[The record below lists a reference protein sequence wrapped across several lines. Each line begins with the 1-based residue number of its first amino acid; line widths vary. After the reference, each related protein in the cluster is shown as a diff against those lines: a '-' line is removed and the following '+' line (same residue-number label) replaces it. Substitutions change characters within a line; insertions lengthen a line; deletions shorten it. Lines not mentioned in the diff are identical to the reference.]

1 MSHQHTTQTSG
12 QGMLERVFKLREH
25 GTTARTEVIA
35 GFTTFLTMV
44 YIVFVNPQILGV
56 AGMDT
61 SAVFVTTCLIAAFGS
76 IMMGLFANLPVA
88 LAPAMGLNAFF
99 AFVVVQA
106 MGLPWQVGMGAIFW
120 GAIGLLLLTIFRVR
134 YWMIANIPVS
144 LRVGITSGIGLF
156 IGMMGLKN
164 AGVIVANPET
174 LVSIGNLTS
183 HSVLLGILGFFII
196 AILASRNIHAAVLV
210 SIVVTTLLGW
220 MLGDVHYNGIVSA
233 PPSVMTVVGHVDLAG
248 SFNLGLKNAGVI
260 VANPETLVSIGNL
273 TSHSVLLGILGFFI
287 IAILASRNIHAA
299 VLVSIVVTTL
309 LGWMLGDV
317 HYNGIVSAPPSVMTV
332 VGHVDLAGS
341 FNLGLA
347 GVIFSFMLVNLFDSS
362 GTLIGVTDKA
372 GLADEKGKF
381 PRMKQALYVDSISS
395 VTGSFIGTSSVTA
408 YIESSSGV
416 SVGGRTGLT
425 AVVVGLLFLLVIF
438 LSPLAGMVP
447 GYAAAGALIYVGVLM
462 TSSLARVNWQDLTE
476 SVPAFITAVMMPF
489 SFSITEGIAL
499 GFISYCVMKIGTGRL
514 RDLSPCVIIVA
525 LLFILKI
532 VFIDAH

>member
-1 MSHQHTTQTSG
+1 MSQQHTTQASG

-144 LRVGITSGIGLF
+144 LRVGITSG
-156 IGMMGLKN
+156 
-164 AGVIVANPET
+164 
-174 LVSIGNLTS
+174 
-183 HSVLLGILGFFII
+183 
-196 AILASRNIHAAVLV
+196 
-210 SIVVTTLLGW
+210 
-220 MLGDVHYNGIVSA
+220 
-233 PPSVMTVVGHVDLAG
+233 
-248 SFNLGLKNAGVI
+248 
-260 VANPETLVSIGNL
+260 IGNL

>member
-1 MSHQHTTQTSG
+1 MRGRNRCRTNKLSEKNYHTTAPGVAFWYRITANFPSFLRKLIMSQQHTTQASG

-76 IMMGLFANLPVA
+76 ILMGLFANLPVA

-120 GAIGLLLLTIFRVR
+120 GAVGLLLLTIFRVR

-183 HSVLLGILGFFII
+183 HSVLLGVLGFFII

-210 SIVVTTLLGW
+210 SIIVTTLLGW
-220 MLGDVHYNGIVSA
+220 MMGDVHYNGIVSA
-233 PPSVMTVVGHVDLAG
+233 PPSV
-248 SFNLGLKNAGVI
+248 
-260 VANPETLVSIGNL
+260 
-273 TSHSVLLGILGFFI
+273 TS
-287 IAILASRNIHAA
+287 
-299 VLVSIVVTTL
+299 
-309 LGWMLGDV
+309 
-317 HYNGIVSAPPSVMTV
+317 V

-381 PRMKQALYVDSISS
+381 PRMKQALFVDSISS
-395 VTGSFIGTSSVTA
+395 VTGAFVGTSSVTA

-425 AVVVGLLFLLVIF
+425 AVVVGILFLLVIF

-447 GYAAAGALIYVGVLM
+447 PYAAAGALIYVGVLM

-514 RDLSPCVIIVA
+514 RDLSP
-525 LLFILKI
+525 
-532 VFIDAH
+532 

>member
-1 MSHQHTTQTSG
+1 MSQQQTSQSSG
-12 QGMLERVFKLREH
+12 QGLLERVFKLREH
-25 GTTARTEVIA
+25 GTTARTEAIA

-120 GAIGLLLLTIFRVR
+120 GAVGLLLLTIFRVR

-144 LRVGITSGIGLF
+144 LRIGITSGIGLF

-220 MLGDVHYNGIVSA
+220 MLGDVHYTGIVSM
-233 PPSVMTVVGHVDLAG
+233 PPSVTTVIGHVDLAG
-248 SFNLGLKNAGVI
+248 SL
-260 VANPETLVSIGNL
+260 
-273 TSHSVLLGILGFFI
+273 
-287 IAILASRNIHAA
+287 
-299 VLVSIVVTTL
+299 
-309 LGWMLGDV
+309 
-317 HYNGIVSAPPSVMTV
+317 
-332 VGHVDLAGS
+332 
-341 FNLGLA
+341 NLGLA
-347 GVIFSFMLVNLFDSS
+347 GVIFSF
-362 GTLIGVTDKA
+362 A
-372 GLADEKGKF
+372 QGKF
-381 PRMKQALYVDSISS
+381 PRMKQALFVDSVSS
-395 VTGSFIGTSSVTA
+395 VAGSFIGTSSVTA

-447 GYAAAGALIYVGVLM
+447 AYAAAGALIYVGVLM
-462 TSSLARVNWQDLTE
+462 TSSLARVKWDDLTE

-514 RDLSPCVIIVA
+514 RDLSPCVIVVS
-525 LLFILKI
+525 LLFVLKI

>member
-1 MSHQHTTQTSG
+1 MSQQHTTQASG

-76 IMMGLFANLPVA
+76 ILMGLFANLPVA

-183 HSVLLGILGFFII
+183 HSVLLGVLGFFII

-210 SIVVTTLLGW
+210 SIIVTTLLGW
-220 MLGDVHYNGIVSA
+220 MMGDVHYNGIVSA
-233 PPSVMTVVGHVDLAG
+233 PPSV
-248 SFNLGLKNAGVI
+248 
-260 VANPETLVSIGNL
+260 
-273 TSHSVLLGILGFFI
+273 TS
-287 IAILASRNIHAA
+287 
-299 VLVSIVVTTL
+299 
-309 LGWMLGDV
+309 
-317 HYNGIVSAPPSVMTV
+317 V

-381 PRMKQALYVDSISS
+381 PRMKQALFVDSISS
-395 VTGSFIGTSSVTA
+395 VTGAFVGTSSVTA

-425 AVVVGLLFLLVIF
+425 AVVVGILFLLVIF

-447 GYAAAGALIYVGVLM
+447 PYAAAGALIYVGVLM

-514 RDLSPCVIIVA
+514 RDLSPCVVIVA
-525 LLFILKI
+525 LLFVLKI

>member
-1 MSHQHTTQTSG
+1 MSQQHTTQASG

-76 IMMGLFANLPVA
+76 ILMGLFANLPVA

-120 GAIGLLLLTIFRVR
+120 GAVGLLLLTIFRVR

-183 HSVLLGILGFFII
+183 HSVLLGVLGFFII

-210 SIVVTTLLGW
+210 SIIVTTLLGW
-220 MLGDVHYNGIVSA
+220 MMGDVHYNGIVSA
-233 PPSVMTVVGHVDLAG
+233 PPSV
-248 SFNLGLKNAGVI
+248 
-260 VANPETLVSIGNL
+260 
-273 TSHSVLLGILGFFI
+273 TS
-287 IAILASRNIHAA
+287 
-299 VLVSIVVTTL
+299 
-309 LGWMLGDV
+309 
-317 HYNGIVSAPPSVMTV
+317 V

-381 PRMKQALYVDSISS
+381 PRMKQALFVDSISS
-395 VTGSFIGTSSVTA
+395 VTGAFVGTSSMTA

-425 AVVVGLLFLLVIF
+425 AVVVGILFLLVIF

-447 GYAAAGALIYVGVLM
+447 PYAAAGALIYVGVLM

-514 RDLSPCVIIVA
+514 RDLSPCVVIVA
-525 LLFILKI
+525 LLFVLKI

>member
-1 MSHQHTTQTSG
+1 MSQQHTTQASG

-56 AGMDT
+56 ASMDT

-76 IMMGLFANLPVA
+76 ILMGLFANLPVA

-120 GAIGLLLLTIFRVR
+120 GAVGLLLLTIFRVR

-183 HSVLLGILGFFII
+183 HSVLLGVLGFFII

-210 SIVVTTLLGW
+210 SIIVTTLLGW
-220 MLGDVHYNGIVSA
+220 IMGDVHYNGIVSA
-233 PPSVMTVVGHVDLAG
+233 PPSV
-248 SFNLGLKNAGVI
+248 
-260 VANPETLVSIGNL
+260 
-273 TSHSVLLGILGFFI
+273 TS
-287 IAILASRNIHAA
+287 
-299 VLVSIVVTTL
+299 
-309 LGWMLGDV
+309 
-317 HYNGIVSAPPSVMTV
+317 V

-381 PRMKQALYVDSISS
+381 PRMKQALFVDSISS
-395 VTGSFIGTSSVTA
+395 VTGAFVGTSSVTA

-425 AVVVGLLFLLVIF
+425 AVVVGILFLLVIF

-447 GYAAAGALIYVGVLM
+447 PYAAAGALIYVGVLM

-514 RDLSPCVIIVA
+514 RDLSPCVVIVA
-525 LLFILKI
+525 LLFVLKI

>member
-1 MSHQHTTQTSG
+1 MSQQQTSQSSG
-12 QGMLERVFKLREH
+12 QGLLERVFKLREH
-25 GTTARTEVIA
+25 GTTVRTEAIA

-76 IMMGLFANLPVA
+76 ILMGLFANLPVA

-120 GAIGLLLLTIFRVR
+120 GAVGLLLLTIFRVR
-134 YWMIANIPVS
+134 YWMIANIPLS

-156 IGMMGLKN
+156 IGMM
-164 AGVIVANPET
+164 
-174 LVSIGNLTS
+174 
-183 HSVLLGILGFFII
+183 
-196 AILASRNIHAAVLV
+196 
-210 SIVVTTLLGW
+210 
-220 MLGDVHYNGIVSA
+220 
-233 PPSVMTVVGHVDLAG
+233 
-248 SFNLGLKNAGVI
+248 
-260 VANPETLVSIGNL
+260 
-273 TSHSVLLGILGFFI
+273 
-287 IAILASRNIHAA
+287 
-299 VLVSIVVTTL
+299 
-309 LGWMLGDV
+309 
-317 HYNGIVSAPPSVMTV
+317 
-332 VGHVDLAGS
+332 
-341 FNLGLA
+341 GLA

-372 GLADEKGKF
+372 GLADANGKF
-381 PRMKQALYVDSISS
+381 PRMKQALFVDSVSS
-395 VTGSFIGTSSVTA
+395 VAGSFIGTSSVTA

-425 AVVVGLLFLLVIF
+425 AVVVGILFLLVIF

-462 TSSLARVNWQDLTE
+462 TSSLARVKWSDLTE
-476 SVPAFITAVMMPF
+476 AVPAFITAVMMPF

-514 RDLSPCVIIVA
+514 RELSPCVIIVS
-525 LLFILKI
+525 LLFVLKI

>member
-1 MSHQHTTQTSG
+1 MSQQHTTQTSG

-76 IMMGLFANLPVA
+76 ILMGLFANLPVA

-120 GAIGLLLLTIFRVR
+120 GAVGLLLLTIFRVR

-183 HSVLLGILGFFII
+183 HSVLLGVLGFFTI

-210 SIVVTTLLGW
+210 SIIVTTLLGW
-220 MLGDVHYNGIVSA
+220 MMGDVHYNGIVSA
-233 PPSVMTVVGHVDLAG
+233 PPSV
-248 SFNLGLKNAGVI
+248 
-260 VANPETLVSIGNL
+260 
-273 TSHSVLLGILGFFI
+273 TS
-287 IAILASRNIHAA
+287 
-299 VLVSIVVTTL
+299 
-309 LGWMLGDV
+309 
-317 HYNGIVSAPPSVMTV
+317 V

-381 PRMKQALYVDSISS
+381 PRMKQALFVDSISS
-395 VTGSFIGTSSVTA
+395 VTGAFVGTSSVTA

-425 AVVVGLLFLLVIF
+425 AVVVGILFLLVIF

-447 GYAAAGALIYVGVLM
+447 PYAAAGALIYVGVLM

-514 RDLSPCVIIVA
+514 RDLSPCVVIVA
-525 LLFILKI
+525 LLFVLKI

>member
-1 MSHQHTTQTSG
+1 MSQQHTTQASG

-76 IMMGLFANLPVA
+76 ILMGLFANLPVA

-120 GAIGLLLLTIFRVR
+120 GAVGLLLLTIFRVR

-183 HSVLLGILGFFII
+183 HSVLLGVLGFFII

-210 SIVVTTLLGW
+210 SIIVTTLLGW
-220 MLGDVHYNGIVSA
+220 MMGDVHYNGIVSA
-233 PPSVMTVVGHVDLAG
+233 PPSV
-248 SFNLGLKNAGVI
+248 
-260 VANPETLVSIGNL
+260 
-273 TSHSVLLGILGFFI
+273 TS
-287 IAILASRNIHAA
+287 
-299 VLVSIVVTTL
+299 
-309 LGWMLGDV
+309 
-317 HYNGIVSAPPSVMTV
+317 V

-381 PRMKQALYVDSISS
+381 PRMKQALFVDSISS
-395 VTGSFIGTSSVTA
+395 VTGAFVGTSSVTA

-425 AVVVGLLFLLVIF
+425 AVVVGILFLLVIF

-447 GYAAAGALIYVGVLM
+447 PYAAAGALIYVGVLM

-514 RDLSPCVIIVA
+514 RDLIPCVVIVA
-525 LLFILKI
+525 LLFVLKI

>member
-1 MSHQHTTQTSG
+1 MSQQQTSQSSG
-12 QGMLERVFKLREH
+12 QGLLERVFKLREH
-25 GTTARTEVIA
+25 GTTVRTEAIA

-76 IMMGLFANLPVA
+76 ILMGLFANLPVA
-88 LAPAMGLNAFF
+88 LAPA
-99 AFVVVQA
+99 
-106 MGLPWQVGMGAIFW
+106 
-120 GAIGLLLLTIFRVR
+120 
-134 YWMIANIPVS
+134 
-144 LRVGITSGIGLF
+144 
-156 IGMMGLKN
+156 MGLKN

-174 LVSIGNLTS
+174 LVSIGHLTS
-183 HSVLLGILGFFII
+183 HSVLLGVLGFFII

-210 SIVVTTLLGW
+210 SIVVATLLGW
-220 MLGDVHYNGIVSA
+220 MLGDVHYTGIVSA
-233 PPSVMTVVGHVDLAG
+233 PPSVASVIGQVDLAG
-248 SFNLGLKNAGVI
+248 SL
-260 VANPETLVSIGNL
+260 
-273 TSHSVLLGILGFFI
+273 
-287 IAILASRNIHAA
+287 
-299 VLVSIVVTTL
+299 
-309 LGWMLGDV
+309 
-317 HYNGIVSAPPSVMTV
+317 
-332 VGHVDLAGS
+332 
-341 FNLGLA
+341 NLGLA

-372 GLADEKGKF
+372 GLADANGKF
-381 PRMKQALYVDSISS
+381 PRMKQALFVDSVSS
-395 VTGSFIGTSSVTA
+395 VAGSFIGTSSVTA

-425 AVVVGLLFLLVIF
+425 AVVVGILFLLVIF

-462 TSSLARVNWQDLTE
+462 TSSLARVKWSDLTE
-476 SVPAFITAVMMPF
+476 AVPAFITAVMMPF

-514 RDLSPCVIIVA
+514 RELSPCVIIVS
-525 LLFILKI
+525 LLFVLKI

>member
-1 MSHQHTTQTSG
+1 MSQQHTTQASG

-76 IMMGLFANLPVA
+76 ILMGLFANLPVA

-120 GAIGLLLLTIFRVR
+120 GAVGLLLLTIFRVR
-134 YWMIANIPVS
+134 YWMIANIPVC

-183 HSVLLGILGFFII
+183 HSVLLGVLGFFII

-210 SIVVTTLLGW
+210 SIIVTTLLGW
-220 MLGDVHYNGIVSA
+220 MMGDVHYNGIVSA
-233 PPSVMTVVGHVDLAG
+233 PPSV
-248 SFNLGLKNAGVI
+248 
-260 VANPETLVSIGNL
+260 
-273 TSHSVLLGILGFFI
+273 TS
-287 IAILASRNIHAA
+287 
-299 VLVSIVVTTL
+299 
-309 LGWMLGDV
+309 
-317 HYNGIVSAPPSVMTV
+317 V

-372 GLADEKGKF
+372 GLADAKGKF
-381 PRMKQALYVDSISS
+381 PRMKQALFVDSISS
-395 VTGSFIGTSSVTA
+395 VTGAFVGTSSVTA

-425 AVVVGLLFLLVIF
+425 AVVVGILFLLVIF

-447 GYAAAGALIYVGVLM
+447 PYAAAGALIYVGVLM

-514 RDLSPCVIIVA
+514 RDLSPCVVIVA
-525 LLFILKI
+525 LLFVLKI

>member
-1 MSHQHTTQTSG
+1 MRGHNRCRTNKLSEKNYHTTAPGVAFWYRITANFPSFLRKLIMSQQHTTQASG

-76 IMMGLFANLPVA
+76 ILMGLFANLPVA

-120 GAIGLLLLTIFRVR
+120 GAVGLLLLTIFRVR

-183 HSVLLGILGFFII
+183 HSVLLGVLGFFII

-210 SIVVTTLLGW
+210 SIIVTTLLGW
-220 MLGDVHYNGIVSA
+220 MMGDVHYNGIVSA
-233 PPSVMTVVGHVDLAG
+233 PPSV
-248 SFNLGLKNAGVI
+248 
-260 VANPETLVSIGNL
+260 
-273 TSHSVLLGILGFFI
+273 TS
-287 IAILASRNIHAA
+287 
-299 VLVSIVVTTL
+299 
-309 LGWMLGDV
+309 
-317 HYNGIVSAPPSVMTV
+317 V

-381 PRMKQALYVDSISS
+381 PRMKQALFVDSISS
-395 VTGSFIGTSSVTA
+395 VTGAFVGTSSVTA

-425 AVVVGLLFLLVIF
+425 AVVVGILFLLVIF

-447 GYAAAGALIYVGVLM
+447 PYAAAGALIYVGVLM

-514 RDLSPCVIIVA
+514 RDLSPCVVIVA
-525 LLFILKI
+525 LLFVLKI

>member
-1 MSHQHTTQTSG
+1 MRGRNRCRTNKLSEKNYHTTAPGVAFWYRVTANFPSFLRKLIMSQQHTTQASG

-76 IMMGLFANLPVA
+76 ILMGLFANLPVA

-120 GAIGLLLLTIFRVR
+120 GAVGLLLLTIFRVR

-183 HSVLLGILGFFII
+183 HSVLLGVLGFFII

-210 SIVVTTLLGW
+210 SIIVTTLLGW
-220 MLGDVHYNGIVSA
+220 MMGDVHYNGIVSA
-233 PPSVMTVVGHVDLAG
+233 PPSV
-248 SFNLGLKNAGVI
+248 
-260 VANPETLVSIGNL
+260 
-273 TSHSVLLGILGFFI
+273 TS
-287 IAILASRNIHAA
+287 
-299 VLVSIVVTTL
+299 
-309 LGWMLGDV
+309 
-317 HYNGIVSAPPSVMTV
+317 V

-381 PRMKQALYVDSISS
+381 PRMKQALFVDSISS
-395 VTGSFIGTSSVTA
+395 VTGAFVGTSSVTA

-425 AVVVGLLFLLVIF
+425 AVVVGILFLLVIF

-447 GYAAAGALIYVGVLM
+447 PYAAAGALIYVGVLM

-514 RDLSPCVIIVA
+514 RDLSPCVVIVA
-525 LLFILKI
+525 LLFVLKI

>member
-1 MSHQHTTQTSG
+1 MSQQHTTQASG

-76 IMMGLFANLPVA
+76 ILMGLFANLPVA

-120 GAIGLLLLTIFRVR
+120 GAVGLLLLTIFRVR
-134 YWMIANIPVS
+134 YWMIANIPAS

-183 HSVLLGILGFFII
+183 HSVLLGVLGFFII

-210 SIVVTTLLGW
+210 SIIVTTLLGW
-220 MLGDVHYNGIVSA
+220 MMGDVHYNGIVSA
-233 PPSVMTVVGHVDLAG
+233 PPSV
-248 SFNLGLKNAGVI
+248 
-260 VANPETLVSIGNL
+260 
-273 TSHSVLLGILGFFI
+273 TS
-287 IAILASRNIHAA
+287 
-299 VLVSIVVTTL
+299 
-309 LGWMLGDV
+309 
-317 HYNGIVSAPPSVMTV
+317 V

-381 PRMKQALYVDSISS
+381 PRMKQALFVDSISS
-395 VTGSFIGTSSVTA
+395 VTGAFVGTSSVTA

-425 AVVVGLLFLLVIF
+425 AVVVGILFLLVIF

-447 GYAAAGALIYVGVLM
+447 PYAAAGALIYVGVLM

-514 RDLSPCVIIVA
+514 RDLSPCVVIVA
-525 LLFILKI
+525 LLFVLKI

>member
-1 MSHQHTTQTSG
+1 MSQQHTTQASG

-233 PPSVMTVVGHVDLAG
+233 PPSV
-248 SFNLGLKNAGVI
+248 K
-260 VANPETLVSIGNL
+260 
-273 TSHSVLLGILGFFI
+273 
-287 IAILASRNIHAA
+287 
-299 VLVSIVVTTL
+299 
-309 LGWMLGDV
+309 
-317 HYNGIVSAPPSVMTV
+317 TV

-476 SVPAFITAVMMPF
+476 CVPAFITAVMMPF

>member
-1 MSHQHTTQTSG
+1 MSQQHTTQASG

-35 GFTTFLTMV
+35 DFTTFLTMV

-76 IMMGLFANLPVA
+76 ILMGLFANLPVA

-120 GAIGLLLLTIFRVR
+120 GAVGLLLLTIFRVR

-164 AGVIVANPET
+164 AGMIVANPET

-183 HSVLLGILGFFII
+183 HSVLLGVLGFFII

-210 SIVVTTLLGW
+210 SIIVTTLLGW
-220 MLGDVHYNGIVSA
+220 MMGDVHYNGIVSA
-233 PPSVMTVVGHVDLAG
+233 PPSV
-248 SFNLGLKNAGVI
+248 
-260 VANPETLVSIGNL
+260 
-273 TSHSVLLGILGFFI
+273 TS
-287 IAILASRNIHAA
+287 
-299 VLVSIVVTTL
+299 
-309 LGWMLGDV
+309 
-317 HYNGIVSAPPSVMTV
+317 V

-381 PRMKQALYVDSISS
+381 PRMKQALFVDSISS
-395 VTGSFIGTSSVTA
+395 VTGAFVGTSSVTA

-425 AVVVGLLFLLVIF
+425 AVVVGILFLLVIF

-447 GYAAAGALIYVGVLM
+447 PYAAAGALIYVGVLM

-514 RDLSPCVIIVA
+514 RDLSPCVVIVA
-525 LLFILKI
+525 LLFVLKI

>member
-1 MSHQHTTQTSG
+1 MSQQHTTQASG

-76 IMMGLFANLPVA
+76 ILMGLFANLPVA

-120 GAIGLLLLTIFRVR
+120 GAVGLLLLTIFRVR

-183 HSVLLGILGFFII
+183 HSVLLGVLGFFII

-210 SIVVTTLLGW
+210 SIIVTTLLGW
-220 MLGDVHYNGIVSA
+220 MMGDVHYNGIVSA
-233 PPSVMTVVGHVDLAG
+233 PPSV
-248 SFNLGLKNAGVI
+248 
-260 VANPETLVSIGNL
+260 
-273 TSHSVLLGILGFFI
+273 TS
-287 IAILASRNIHAA
+287 
-299 VLVSIVVTTL
+299 
-309 LGWMLGDV
+309 
-317 HYNGIVSAPPSVMTV
+317 V

-372 GLADEKGKF
+372 GLSDEKGKF
-381 PRMKQALYVDSISS
+381 PRMKQALFVDSISS
-395 VTGSFIGTSSVTA
+395 VTGAFVGTSSVTA

-425 AVVVGLLFLLVIF
+425 AVVVGILFLLVIF

-447 GYAAAGALIYVGVLM
+447 PYAAAGALIYVGVLM

-514 RDLSPCVIIVA
+514 RDLSPCVVIVA
-525 LLFILKI
+525 LLFVLKI

>member
-1 MSHQHTTQTSG
+1 MSQQHTTQASG

-76 IMMGLFANLPVA
+76 ILMGLFANLPVA

-120 GAIGLLLLTIFRVR
+120 GAVGLLLLTIFRVR

-164 AGVIVANPET
+164 AGVIVANTET

-183 HSVLLGILGFFII
+183 HSVLLGVLGFFII

-210 SIVVTTLLGW
+210 SIIVTTLLGW
-220 MLGDVHYNGIVSA
+220 MMGDVHYNGIVSA
-233 PPSVMTVVGHVDLAG
+233 PPSV
-248 SFNLGLKNAGVI
+248 
-260 VANPETLVSIGNL
+260 
-273 TSHSVLLGILGFFI
+273 TS
-287 IAILASRNIHAA
+287 
-299 VLVSIVVTTL
+299 
-309 LGWMLGDV
+309 
-317 HYNGIVSAPPSVMTV
+317 V

-381 PRMKQALYVDSISS
+381 PRMKQALFVDSISS
-395 VTGSFIGTSSVTA
+395 VTGAFVGTSSVTA

-425 AVVVGLLFLLVIF
+425 AVVVGILFLLVIF

-447 GYAAAGALIYVGVLM
+447 PYAAAGALIYVGVLM

-514 RDLSPCVIIVA
+514 RDLSPCVMIVA
-525 LLFILKI
+525 LLFVLKI

>member
-1 MSHQHTTQTSG
+1 MRGRNRCRTNKLSEKNYHTTAPGVAFWYRITANFPSFLRKLIMSQQHTTQASG

-76 IMMGLFANLPVA
+76 ILMGLFANLPVA

-120 GAIGLLLLTIFRVR
+120 GAVGLLLLTIFRVR

-183 HSVLLGILGFFII
+183 HSVLLGVLGFFII
-196 AILASRNIHAAVLV
+196 AILASRNIHAAVLG
-210 SIVVTTLLGW
+210 SIIVTTLLGW
-220 MLGDVHYNGIVSA
+220 MMGDVHYNGIVSA
-233 PPSVMTVVGHVDLAG
+233 PPSV
-248 SFNLGLKNAGVI
+248 
-260 VANPETLVSIGNL
+260 
-273 TSHSVLLGILGFFI
+273 TS
-287 IAILASRNIHAA
+287 
-299 VLVSIVVTTL
+299 
-309 LGWMLGDV
+309 
-317 HYNGIVSAPPSVMTV
+317 V

-381 PRMKQALYVDSISS
+381 PRMKQALFVDSISS
-395 VTGSFIGTSSVTA
+395 VTGAFVGTSSVTA

-425 AVVVGLLFLLVIF
+425 AVVVGILFLLVIF

-447 GYAAAGALIYVGVLM
+447 PYAAAGALIYVGVLM

-514 RDLSPCVIIVA
+514 RDLSPCVVIVA
-525 LLFILKI
+525 LLFVLKI

>member
-1 MSHQHTTQTSG
+1 MSQQHTTQASG

-248 SFNLGLKNAGVI
+248 SFNLGL
-260 VANPETLVSIGNL
+260 
-273 TSHSVLLGILGFFI
+273 
-287 IAILASRNIHAA
+287 
-299 VLVSIVVTTL
+299 
-309 LGWMLGDV
+309 
-317 HYNGIVSAPPSVMTV
+317 
-332 VGHVDLAGS
+332 
-341 FNLGLA
+341 A

-438 LSPLAGMVP
+438 LSPLAGKPV
-447 GYAAAGALIYVGVLM
+447 LIQ
-462 TSSLARVNWQDLTE
+462 TSSMGVIGGARCQYHLRQILVFLDAMVMNKPEFMGGVIQNKVDPQTGEVIDQGTLDHLTGQLT
-476 SVPAFITAVMMPF
+476 AFG
-489 SFSITEGIAL
+489 E
-499 GFISYCVMKIGTGRL
+499 FIQRVKI
-514 RDLSPCVIIVA
+514 
-525 LLFILKI
+525 
-532 VFIDAH
+532 

>member
-1 MSHQHTTQTSG
+1 MRGRNRCRTNKLSEKNYHTTAPGVAFWYRITANFPSFLRKLIMSQQHTTQASG

-76 IMMGLFANLPVA
+76 ILMGLFANLPVA

-120 GAIGLLLLTIFRVR
+120 GAVGLLLLTIFRVR

-183 HSVLLGILGFFII
+183 HSVLLGVLGFFII

-210 SIVVTTLLGW
+210 SIIVTTMLGW
-220 MLGDVHYNGIVSA
+220 MMGDVHYNGIVSA
-233 PPSVMTVVGHVDLAG
+233 PPSV
-248 SFNLGLKNAGVI
+248 
-260 VANPETLVSIGNL
+260 
-273 TSHSVLLGILGFFI
+273 TS
-287 IAILASRNIHAA
+287 
-299 VLVSIVVTTL
+299 
-309 LGWMLGDV
+309 
-317 HYNGIVSAPPSVMTV
+317 V

-381 PRMKQALYVDSISS
+381 PRMKQALFVDSISS
-395 VTGSFIGTSSVTA
+395 VTGAFVGTSSVTA

-425 AVVVGLLFLLVIF
+425 AVVVGILFLLVIF

-447 GYAAAGALIYVGVLM
+447 PYAAAGALIYVGVLM

-514 RDLSPCVIIVA
+514 RDLSPCVVIVA
-525 LLFILKI
+525 LLFVLKI
-532 VFIDAH
+532 VFIDGH

>member
-1 MSHQHTTQTSG
+1 MSQQHTTQASG

-120 GAIGLLLLTIFRVR
+120 G
-134 YWMIANIPVS
+134 
-144 LRVGITSGIGLF
+144 
-156 IGMMGLKN
+156 
-164 AGVIVANPET
+164 VIVANPET

-233 PPSVMTVVGHVDLAG
+233 PPSVM
-248 SFNLGLKNAGVI
+248 S
-260 VANPETLVSIGNL
+260 
-273 TSHSVLLGILGFFI
+273 
-287 IAILASRNIHAA
+287 
-299 VLVSIVVTTL
+299 
-309 LGWMLGDV
+309 
-317 HYNGIVSAPPSVMTV
+317 V

>member
-1 MSHQHTTQTSG
+1 MSHQHATQTSG

-233 PPSVMTVVGHVDLAG
+233 PPSVMA
-248 SFNLGLKNAGVI
+248 
-260 VANPETLVSIGNL
+260 
-273 TSHSVLLGILGFFI
+273 
-287 IAILASRNIHAA
+287 
-299 VLVSIVVTTL
+299 
-309 LGWMLGDV
+309 
-317 HYNGIVSAPPSVMTV
+317 V

>member
-1 MSHQHTTQTSG
+1 MRGRNRCRTNKLSEKNYHTTAPGVAFWYRITANFPSFLRKLIMSQQHTTQASG

-76 IMMGLFANLPVA
+76 ILMGLFANLPVA

-120 GAIGLLLLTIFRVR
+120 GAVGLLLLTIFRVR

-183 HSVLLGILGFFII
+183 HSVLLGVLGFFII

-210 SIVVTTLLGW
+210 SIIVTTLLGW
-220 MLGDVHYNGIVSA
+220 MMGDVHYNGIVSA
-233 PPSVMTVVGHVDLAG
+233 PPSV
-248 SFNLGLKNAGVI
+248 
-260 VANPETLVSIGNL
+260 
-273 TSHSVLLGILGFFI
+273 TS
-287 IAILASRNIHAA
+287 
-299 VLVSIVVTTL
+299 
-309 LGWMLGDV
+309 
-317 HYNGIVSAPPSVMTV
+317 V

-372 GLADEKGKF
+372 RLADEKGKF
-381 PRMKQALYVDSISS
+381 PRMKQALFVDSISS
-395 VTGSFIGTSSVTA
+395 VTGAFVGTSSVTA

-425 AVVVGLLFLLVIF
+425 AVVVGILFLLVIF

-447 GYAAAGALIYVGVLM
+447 PYAAAGALIYVGVLM

-514 RDLSPCVIIVA
+514 RDLSPCVVIVA
-525 LLFILKI
+525 LLFVLKI

>member
-210 SIVVTTLLGW
+210 SIVVTTLLG
-220 MLGDVHYNGIVSA
+220 
-233 PPSVMTVVGHVDLAG
+233 
-248 SFNLGLKNAGVI
+248 F
-260 VANPETLVSIGNL
+260 
-273 TSHSVLLGILGFFI
+273 
-287 IAILASRNIHAA
+287 
-299 VLVSIVVTTL
+299 
-309 LGWMLGDV
+309 
-317 HYNGIVSAPPSVMTV
+317 VSAPPSVMTV